1 MSITGIRF
9 SRRELNEW
17 NVMMSSI
24 DRNGNFK
31 FSAVLN
37 SNGRPIPLDEFM
49 KITGQRNLQ
58 TRADFSKTPQ
68 EKELYNSTKAIWK
81 NGMRLFFGENWRVVS
96 KKVGYNNIPTDRET
110 RLEVKK
116 LISNLKLS

>member
-17 NVMMSSI
+17 NAMTSSI
-24 DRNGNFK
+24 DRNGNYK
-31 FSAVLN
+31 TSAILD
-37 SNGRPIPLDEFM
+37 SNGRPVPLDEFM
-49 KITGQRNLQ
+49 EVTGQRTLQ

-68 EKELYNSTKAIWK
+68 EKEDYASAKAIWK